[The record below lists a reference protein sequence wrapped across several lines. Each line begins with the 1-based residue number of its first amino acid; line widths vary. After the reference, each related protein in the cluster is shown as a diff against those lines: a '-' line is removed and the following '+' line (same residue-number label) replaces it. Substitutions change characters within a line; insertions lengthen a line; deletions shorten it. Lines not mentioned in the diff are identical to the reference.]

1 MCSDKEEKRV
11 GLKQIQESG
20 IIAIVRGHQP
30 QDIESIVGALRDG
43 GVRTIEIT
51 MDTPNVCEVIER
63 VSRKF
68 AGEMLIGA
76 GTVLD
81 PESARLA
88 LAAGARFIFS
98 PSLNL
103 ETIRMTKR
111 YGAISIPGVI
121 TPTEMLTAFE
131 NGADAVKIFPAN
143 VLGPA
148 YIKAVRDPLPQI
160 PVIPT
165 GGVNEDNLSDYIKS
179 GAIAVGLGGAL
190 VKKTEK
196 VDQPYLEELTQKAA
210 RLVEKVT
217 KARG

>member
-1 MCSDKEEKRV
+1 MI
-11 GLKQIQESG
+11 LKQIEECG

-30 QDIESIVGALRDG
+30 QDVELIIGALRDG
-43 GVRTIEIT
+43 GIRTIEIT
-51 MDTPNVCEVIER
+51 MDTPGVCEVIER
-63 VSRKF
+63 AAKKF

-81 PESARLA
+81 PESARMA

-111 YGAISIPGVI
+111 YGAISIPGVF

-131 NGADAVKIFPAN
+131 HGADAVKIFPAN

-165 GGVNEDNLSDYIKS
+165 GGVNEENLSAYIKS
-179 GAIAVGLGGAL
+179 GAIAVGIGGAL
-190 VKKTEK
+190 VRKTQK
-196 VDQPYLEELTQKAA
+196 VDREYLEELTQKAA
-210 RLVEKVT
+210 RLVEKGRS
-217 KARG
+217 ARG

>member
-1 MCSDKEEKRV
+1 
-11 GLKQIQESG
+11 
-20 IIAIVRGHQP
+20 
-30 QDIESIVGALRDG
+30 
-43 GVRTIEIT
+43 
-51 MDTPNVCEVIER
+51 
-63 VSRKF
+63 
-68 AGEMLIGA
+68 
-76 GTVLD
+76 
-81 PESARLA
+81 
-88 LAAGARFIFS
+88 
-98 PSLNL
+98 
-103 ETIRMTKR
+103 MTKR